1 MTRKIDFFISNR
13 RHHWEVVQRVGAI
26 MAERGHDC
34 RIISLCELRGEA
46 SPACLSHDIPVHAVA
61 SRVPVRSRA
70 VVARTQTNGP
80 VRRILRHGDWH
91 LRLAPCFRHVLG
103 ARAPDVAV
111 LPNDLAYP
119 FDRVVDMLVGR
130 GIRWAL
136 YQEGILFRLPPS
148 GLRPYGAG
156 GADAIAAWGEAAAR
170 YFIEDAG
177 APPSTVHPVG
187 SPRHDTFERAQF
199 EAEASD
205 LRREVRPGHKL
216 LVFFGTTVD
225 KPGGH
230 CTTAEKLESIERF
243 AESLAPVAETH
254 PFTLWI
260 KPHAG
265 ENANDY
271 VDLFARSPIAE
282 HAEVRP
288 DLPTFP
294 AVVASDAVIMNGS
307 TIGLEAL
314 LVGARVGVIPV
325 PRTGYPFDY
334 ETSGVH
340 VPIPATD
347 GAQAIRRLL
356 SWSVDDRVGDAYLE
370 KHFANRP
377 LAAEQMATLL
387 ETM

>member
-1 MTRKIDFFISNR
+1 MPRKIDFFISNR
-13 RHHWEVVQRVGAI
+13 RHHWQAVRRVSEI
-26 MAERGHDC
+26 LAERGHDC
-34 RIISLCELRGEA
+34 RVISLCELRGED
-46 SPACLSHDIPVHAVA
+46 SPEPTTD
-61 SRVPVRSRA
+61 RVPVDAVGDRIPARSRA
-70 VVARTQTNGP
+70 VATQTPANSR
-80 VRRILRHGDWH
+80 VRRVLRLGNWY
-91 LRLAPCFRHVLG
+91 LRLARRFRRMLDT
-103 ARAPDVAV
+103 RAPDVAV

-119 FDRVVDMLVGR
+119 FDRIVDMLAQR
-130 GIRWAL
+130 HTRWAL

-148 GLRPYGAG
+148 DIRPYGAG

-177 APPSTVHPVG
+177 APPSTVHAIG
-187 SPRHDTFERAQF
+187 SPRHDAFDRRQF
-199 EAEASD
+199 EAEASR
-205 LRREVRPGHKL
+205 LRKEIPSGHKL

-243 AESLAPVAETH
+243 AESLGPVAETH
-254 PFTLWI
+254 PLRLWV

-265 ENANDY
+265 ENAHDY
-271 VDLFARSPIAE
+271 VELFARSPIAE
-282 HAEVRP
+282 HAEVRR

-294 AVVASDAVIMNGS
+294 AVVAADAVIMNGS

-314 LVGARVGVIPV
+314 LVGARVGVLPV

-334 ETSGVH
+334 GTSGVH

-347 GAQAIRRLL
+347 GADAIRRLL
-356 SWSVDDRVGDAYLE
+356 SWQVDESVRDVYLE
-370 KHFANRP
+370 KHLANRP
-377 LAAEQMATLL
+377 HAAEKMVTLL